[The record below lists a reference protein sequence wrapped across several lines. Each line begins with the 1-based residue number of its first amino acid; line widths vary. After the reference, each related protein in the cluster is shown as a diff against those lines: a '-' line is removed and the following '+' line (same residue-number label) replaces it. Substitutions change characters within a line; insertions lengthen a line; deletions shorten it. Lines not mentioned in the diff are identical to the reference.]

1 VIRSTRRGAAVTVH
15 WRPGCNSLGNGSRQR
30 KSAGPRPRQLQQE
43 TTEELHK
50 MKIGTMFITAG
61 VLALGLAAWNTP
73 SKAQG
78 PLYDR
83 VNVNLPYSVTIG
95 DRTLQPGDYVIQQLR
110 DTGGNSR
117 VLLIYS
123 DNGMKF
129 ETSAMTIP
137 ALDQN
142 TPENTKVVLH
152 HFGNDYYFDKIWIQ
166 GKDYG
171 YEFPV
176 PDSVKA
182 RMNERMEPVS
192 VAATYSTTQSSDTTT
207 NTTTASATN
216 GQQTTSAANNP
227 TTTTNTTTAANNP
240 TTTTNTT
247 TQQPQ
252 TTQTPTTNAGTMTV
266 QNQTT
271 TQPTTVPSTTQS
283 QNTAQAQNTMPSST
297 MGNDNTGSA
306 NRSMPNTNAGWLM
319 MLLSG
324 GTLSSVGYAL
334 RKRS

>member
-1 VIRSTRRGAAVTVH
+1 
-15 WRPGCNSLGNGSRQR
+15 
-30 KSAGPRPRQLQQE
+30 
-43 TTEELHK
+43 

-110 DTGGNSR
+110 DQGGGSR

-142 TPENTKVVLH
+142 TPEHTRVILH
-152 HFGNDYYFDKIWIQ
+152 HFGNDYYFDKVWIQ

-182 RMNERMEPVS
+182 RERERMQPIS
-192 VAATYSTTQSSDTTT
+192 VAATYSTVQQSDTTT
-207 NTTTASATN
+207 NTTTTTAATN
-216 GQQTTSAANNP
+216 QGTTSAATNQGTTSAATNRGTTSAATNQGTTAQATQSP
-227 TTTTNTTTAANNP
+227 ATTTSTMTAQNRTTS
-240 TTTTNTT
+240 
-247 TQQPQ
+247 QPS
-252 TTQTPTTNAGTMTV
+252 TV
-266 QNQTT
+266 QNQGSVA
-271 TQPTTVPSTTQS
+271 PY
-283 QNTAQAQNTMPSST
+283 
-297 MGNDNTGSA
+297 DNSA
-306 NRSMPNTNAGWLM
+306 ATNA
-319 MLLSG
+319 
-324 GTLSSVGYAL
+324 T
-334 RKRS
+334 

>member
-1 VIRSTRRGAAVTVH
+1 
-15 WRPGCNSLGNGSRQR
+15 
-30 KSAGPRPRQLQQE
+30 
-43 TTEELHK
+43 

-137 ALDQN
+137 ALDPN
-142 TPENTKVVLH
+142 TPENTKVILH
-152 HFGNDYYFDKIWIQ
+152 HFGNDYYFDKVWIQ

-182 RMNERMEPVS
+182 RMNERSEAVS
-192 VAATYSTTQSSDTTT
+192 VAATYSTTQQQTDTTTT

-216 GQQTTSAANNP
+216 GQATTAATTTTTNTMTAANNP

-240 TTTTNTT
+240 TTTTNTMTARSDT
-247 TQQPQ
+247 TQS
-252 TTQTPTTNAGTMTV
+252 PTTNTMTA
-266 QNQTT
+266 QSQTT
-271 TQPTTVPSTTQS
+271 VQPSTVPSTTQS
-283 QNTAQAQNTMPSST
+283 QNTMPSST
-297 MGNDNTGSA
+297 MRSDVDNSGSA
-306 NRSMPNTNAGWLM
+306 NRSMPNTSAGWLM